1 MAFIYL
7 ICCDKKAKKVRNHWG
22 HSIPNQH
29 LQKVHIDWKRFQNL
43 FSSPFYTKNV
53 FPPKVCF
60 DQTMISSYGSRWM
73 NSKSKWIGWRIR
85 NCNNARKQILDFS
98 RNLRLT
104 AWTCVAWISFSTS
117 VPPQIQIQMQLMLR
131 FRGSKK
137 AFLVRSSVLW
147 MQCV

>member
-7 ICCDKKAKKVRNHWG
+7 ICCDKKAKKFGIIEDIQSRTTSAESAHWLKE
-22 HSIPNQH
+22 IPEF
-29 LQKVHIDWKRFQNL
+29 VF
-43 FSSPFYTKNV
+43 FSFFTKNV

-104 AWTCVAWISFSTS
+104 AWTCVAWISFS
-117 VPPQIQIQMQLMLR
+117 VPPQIQILMFR
-131 FRGSKK
+131 FRGCKT

-147 MQCV
+147 LQCV